1 MHPLLRNGPFV
12 RLMAGRLVTN
22 AGDSLYYIAAMWLVY
37 SLTGSAFYT
46 GLAGFL
52 TMLPGAFQFLAGP
65 LVDRVSIRRVL
76 VTTQV
81 IQGVLV
87 LTIPLA
93 HYTGHLTVW
102 FVLTVMPVL
111 ASLNQLVYP
120 AQITALPRL
129 VDDEHLVPANS
140 AFSFAYQGVDL
151 VFNAVGGIVVAV
163 FGAVTL
169 FLVDSVTFAAAALLF
184 FSVRV
189 PPAEDAD
196 ADATESPLQT
206 YLTDLR
212 EGIAA
217 LRASPLFL
225 LILGAVVANFAFSGY
240 FAVLPAYA
248 DTLGNSAAYGLLLAA
263 LSAGML
269 AGALGA
275 GTVDHFAFGR
285 LIVVS
290 YLLSGVLWVLAVLAP
305 SLALTAAL
313 FAVAAVPIG
322 ATNVL
327 VMTLVQTSM
336 PERLVGRV
344 TSVLVSMATVATPFG
359 ALLGGAAAD
368 ASGPTVVMLATG
380 VSFVFVAGYVIALPR
395 LRKLGPIGDVE
406 FAVGAAAD

>member
-12 RLMAGRLVTN
+12 RLMTGRLVTN

-196 ADATESPLQT
+196 ATESPLQT

-225 LILGAVVANFAFSGY
+225 LILGAVVANFAFGGY

-380 VSFVFVAGYVIALPR
+380 VSFVFVAGYVTALPR